1 MEGIMEISVVIPIHN
16 ESENIFFLEAE
27 IRKVL
32 TSSGLTWECIWVDDA
47 SQDSSWQEIKK
58 LKSPNR
64 GVSLKNQS
72 GQTTATM
79 AGIDFSKYEY
89 IVTLDGDGQNDP
101 QDILSFITKIQENS
115 ETDLIQGFRRTRHEK
130 SYLRK
135 VFSKSANKL
144 VQRLTGKGI
153 IDLGCSI
160 RLFRKDLIKDLRLT
174 GEMHRLLALY
184 LLDSGAR
191 IIQIPVNHRP
201 RAYGKSKYGF
211 DRVLKLA
218 ADVILYKALKSIFI
232 NPMYTFSKFAL
243 SGFMVSSIFALLAVT
258 LRITGVKNY
267 LDGNLI
273 TVSILLFSTS
283 SLFVGLGLVGEMLS
297 RVIFSSNPSYQY
309 TVLKQHK

>member
-1 MEGIMEISVVIPIHN
+1 MEISVVVPVHN
-16 ESENIFFLEAE
+16 ESDNILNLENE
-27 IRKVL
+27 IRAVL
-32 TSSGLTWECIWVDDA
+32 TSTGLSWECIWVDDA

-58 LKSPNR
+58 LKFPNR

-79 AGIDFSKYEY
+79 AGIDFSRYDF

-101 QDILSFITKIQENS
+101 KDILNFVDKVKENG
-115 ETDLIQGFRRTRHEK
+115 EIDLIQGFRKTRYES

-135 VFSKSANKL
+135 VLSKLANKL
-144 VQRLTGKGI
+144 VQRLTGKAI

-160 RLFRKDLIKDLRLT
+160 RLFRKDLITDLRLT

-191 IIQIPVNHRP
+191 IIQVPVAHRP
-201 RAYGKSKYGF
+201 RIHGSSKYGF
-211 DRVLKLA
+211 SRVLKLA

-243 SGFMVSSIFALLAVT
+243 SGFMLSFIAAVLAIT
-258 LRITGVKNY
+258 LRVTGVKNY
-267 LDGNLI
+267 IDGNLI

-283 SLFVGLGLVGEMLS
+283 SIFIGLGLLGEMLT
-297 RVIFSSNPSYQY
+297 RVVISNNRNYHY
-309 TVLKQHK
+309 AVLNQHN

>member
-1 MEGIMEISVVIPIHN
+1 MEISVVVPVHN
-16 ESENIFFLEAE
+16 ESDNILNLENE
-27 IRKVL
+27 IRAVL
-32 TSSGLTWECIWVDDA
+32 TSTGLSWECIWVDDA

-58 LKSPNR
+58 LKFPNR

-79 AGIDFSKYEY
+79 AGIDFSRYDF

-101 QDILSFITKIQENS
+101 KDILNFVDKVKENG
-115 ETDLIQGFRRTRHEK
+115 EIDLIQGFRKTRYES

-135 VFSKSANKL
+135 VLSKLANKL
-144 VQRLTGKGI
+144 VQRLTGKAI

-160 RLFRKDLIKDLRLT
+160 RLFRKDLITDLRLT

-191 IIQIPVNHRP
+191 IIQVPVAHRP
-201 RAYGKSKYGF
+201 RIHGSSKYGF
-211 DRVLKLA
+211 SRVLKLA

-243 SGFMVSSIFALLAVT
+243 SGFMLSCIAAVLAIT
-258 LRITGVKNY
+258 LRVTGVKNY
-267 LDGNLI
+267 IDGNLI

-283 SLFVGLGLVGEMLS
+283 SIFIGLGLLGEMLT
-297 RVIFSSNPSYQY
+297 RVVISNNRNYHY
-309 TVLKQHK
+309 AVLNQHN

>member
-1 MEGIMEISVVIPIHN
+1 MEISVVVPVHN
-16 ESENIFFLEAE
+16 ESDNILNLENE

-32 TSSGLTWECIWVDDA
+32 TSSGLSWECIWVDDA

-58 LKSPNR
+58 LKFPNR

-79 AGIDFSKYEY
+79 AGIDFSKYDF

-101 QDILSFITKIQENS
+101 KDILNFVDKIKENGKI
-115 ETDLIQGFRRTRHEK
+115 DLIQGFRKTRYES

-135 VFSKSANKL
+135 VLSKLANKL
-144 VQRLTGKGI
+144 VQHLTGKAI

-160 RLFRKDLIKDLRLT
+160 RLFRKDLITDLRLT

-191 IIQIPVNHRP
+191 IIQVPVAHRP
-201 RAYGKSKYGF
+201 RVHGSSKYGF
-211 DRVLKLA
+211 SRVLKLA

-243 SGFMVSSIFALLAVT
+243 SGFMLSFIAAVLAIT

-267 LDGNLI
+267 VDGNLI

-283 SLFVGLGLVGEMLS
+283 SIFIGLGLLGEMLT
-297 RVIFSSNPSYQY
+297 RVVISNNRNYHY
-309 TVLKQHK
+309 AVLNQHN

>member
-1 MEGIMEISVVIPIHN
+1 MEISVVVPVHN
-16 ESENIFFLEAE
+16 ESGNILNLENE

-32 TSSGLTWECIWVDDA
+32 TSSGLSWECIWVDDA

-58 LKSPNR
+58 LKFPNR

-79 AGIDFSKYEY
+79 AGIDFSKYDF

-101 QDILSFITKIQENS
+101 KDILNFVDKIKENGKI
-115 ETDLIQGFRRTRHEK
+115 DLIQGFRKTRYES

-135 VFSKSANKL
+135 VLSKLANKL
-144 VQRLTGKGI
+144 VQHLTGKAI

-160 RLFRKDLIKDLRLT
+160 RLFRKDLITDLRLT

-191 IIQIPVNHRP
+191 IIQVPVGHRP
-201 RAYGKSKYGF
+201 RIHGSSKYGF
-211 DRVLKLA
+211 SRVLKLA

-243 SGFMVSSIFALLAVT
+243 SGFMLSFIAAVLAIT

-267 LDGNLI
+267 VDGNLI

-283 SLFVGLGLVGEMLS
+283 SIFIGLGLLGEMLT
-297 RVIFSSNPSYQY
+297 RVVISNNRNYHY
-309 TVLKQHK
+309 AVLNQHN

>member
-1 MEGIMEISVVIPIHN
+1 MEISVVVPVHN
-16 ESENIFFLEAE
+16 ESDNILNLEIE

-32 TSSGLTWECIWVDDA
+32 TSSGLSWECIWVDDA

-58 LKSPNR
+58 LKFPNR

-79 AGIDFSKYEY
+79 AGIDFSRYDF

-101 QDILSFITKIQENS
+101 KDILNFVDKVKENG
-115 ETDLIQGFRRTRHEK
+115 EIDLIQGFRKTRYES

-135 VFSKSANKL
+135 VLSKLANKL
-144 VQRLTGKGI
+144 VQRLTGKAI

-160 RLFRKDLIKDLRLT
+160 RLFRKDLITDLRLT

-191 IIQIPVNHRP
+191 IIQVPVAHRP
-201 RAYGKSKYGF
+201 RIHGSSKYGF
-211 DRVLKLA
+211 SRVLKLA

-243 SGFMVSSIFALLAVT
+243 SGFMLSFIAAVLAIT
-258 LRITGVKNY
+258 LRVTGVKNY
-267 LDGNLI
+267 VDGNLI

-283 SLFVGLGLVGEMLS
+283 SIFIGLGLLGEMLT
-297 RVIFSSNPSYQY
+297 RVVISNNRNYHY
-309 TVLKQHK
+309 AVLNQHN

>member
-1 MEGIMEISVVIPIHN
+1 MEISVVVPVHN
-16 ESENIFFLEAE
+16 ESDNILNLENE
-27 IRKVL
+27 IRTVL
-32 TSSGLTWECIWVDDA
+32 TSTGLSWECIWVDDA

-58 LKSPNR
+58 LKFPNK

-79 AGIDFSKYEY
+79 AGIDFSRYDF

-101 QDILSFITKIQENS
+101 KDILNFVDKVKENG
-115 ETDLIQGFRRTRHEK
+115 EIDLIQGFRKTRYES

-135 VFSKSANKL
+135 VLSKLANKL
-144 VQRLTGKGI
+144 VQRLTGKAI

-160 RLFRKDLIKDLRLT
+160 RLFRKDLITDLRLT

-191 IIQIPVNHRP
+191 IIQVPVAHRP
-201 RAYGKSKYGF
+201 RIHGSSKYGF
-211 DRVLKLA
+211 SRVLKLA

-243 SGFMVSSIFALLAVT
+243 SGFMLSFIAAVLAIT
-258 LRITGVKNY
+258 LRVTGVKNY
-267 LDGNLI
+267 VDGNLI

-283 SLFVGLGLVGEMLS
+283 SIFIGLGLLGEMLT
-297 RVIFSSNPSYQY
+297 RVVISNNRNYHY
-309 TVLKQHK
+309 AVLNQHN